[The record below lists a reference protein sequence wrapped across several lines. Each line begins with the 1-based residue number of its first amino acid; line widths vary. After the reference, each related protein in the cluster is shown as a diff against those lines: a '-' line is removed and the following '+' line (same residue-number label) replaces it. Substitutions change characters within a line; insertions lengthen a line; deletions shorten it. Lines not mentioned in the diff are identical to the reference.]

1 VKDENARL
9 LYSREPGEVLP
20 IEIVNQAPMIG
31 IPPLEKGPF
40 ALFPGKPSS
49 SAASQRSKTRKPA
62 KQPPHLTLMAHKA
75 LKAHTST
82 PQSNQETR
90 QKNTNRKA

>member
-40 ALFPGKPSS
+40 ALFSRQAIFVCNLSALQNQKTGK
-49 SAASQRSKTRKPA
+49 T
-62 KQPPHLTLMAHKA
+62 
-75 LKAHTST
+75 T
-82 PQSNQETR
+82 PQSDPYG
-90 QKNTNRKA
+90 A